1 MYSRETCFADGGLS
15 TLVDLNANRDCQTQL
30 TEGGFSAQIDAFRLA
45 GGPSRGLGD
54 HDREE
59 TMFKNLG
66 KTLLA
71 GAGIAFSAL
80 GAPSSAQELEE
91 VKVTFIQHC
100 CSGATFFQPMQFGA
114 EEAARL
120 FDVNLTYVNA
130 DGDAARHANL
140 IETAIAEGQHAVIP
154 TITVPDALDAAV
166 KKAVDAGLI
175 VIAQN
180 IDDPMGAG
188 GNARNSFVGQDFIA
202 SGEIIG
208 KRMIEKHGLGEGD
221 HCLLPV
227 EFPELTYAIE
237 RAEGVQNALEP
248 AGITSEIVGT
258 GTVDAEALTIIGQSL
273 IANPNIS
280 CAIGL
285 GTTPTTNIPDAA
297 VEAGRDG
304 LPNGGFD
311 TNPKIMQNI
320 MAGITTGTMDQQPF
334 WQGFLPVMF
343 AAYESRYG
351 LKAVDF
357 DTGNNLI
364 DATNGEKA
372 LEWGG
377 TYR

>member
-1 MYSRETCFADGGLS
+1 
-15 TLVDLNANRDCQTQL
+15 
-30 TEGGFSAQIDAFRLA
+30 
-45 GGPSRGLGD
+45 
-54 HDREE
+54 
-59 TMFKNLG
+59 MFKNLG
-66 KTLLA
+66 KALLA
-71 GAGIAFSAL
+71 TAGIAFSAL
-80 GAPSSAQELEE
+80 GTPSSAQELEE

-208 KRMIEKHGLGEGD
+208 KRMIEKHGLGAGD

-273 IANPNIS
+273 IANPNIT

-372 LEWGG
+372 LKWGG

>member
-1 MYSRETCFADGGLS
+1 MKSTKTTMASSRA
-15 TLVDLNANRDCQTQL
+15 VV
-30 TEGGFSAQIDAFRLA
+30 FSAAAI
-45 GGPSRGLGD
+45 GLV
-54 HDREE
+54 
-59 TMFKNLG
+59 TM
-66 KTLLA
+66 A
-71 GAGIAFSAL
+71 GAAWAQDEL
-80 GAPSSAQELEE
+80 AP

-120 FDVNLTYVNA
+120 FQVDLTYVNA

-140 IETAIAEGQHAVIP
+140 IETAIAEGQDAVLP

-166 KKAVDAGLI
+166 QKARDAGLI

-180 IDDPMGAG
+180 IDDPEGAA

-202 SGEIIG
+202 SGQIIG
-208 KRMIEKHGLGEGD
+208 HRMIEEHGLGEGD

-237 RAEGVQNALEP
+237 RAQGVQLALEP

-258 GTVDAEALTIIGQSL
+258 GTVDAEALAVISQAL
-273 IANPNIS
+273 IANPGIT
-280 CAIGL
+280 CIIGL
-285 GTTPTTNIPDAA
+285 GTTPTTVAPDAA
-297 VEAGRDG
+297 NEVGMSG
-304 LPNGGFD
+304 IPNGGFD
-311 TNPKIMQNI
+311 TNPKIMENI
-320 MAGITTGTMDQQPF
+320 MNGVTTATMDQQPF

-343 AAYESRYG
+343 AAYAVRYG
-351 LKAVDF
+351 LTPPDI

-364 DATNGEKA
+364 DAVNGQFA
-372 LEWGG
+372 LDFGG